1 MNLWTQEGKEEGGMN
16 WEISTDIYILL
27 PCANRQREAAV
38 SHKEFISELCDE
50 LEGEREAQE
59 EGGYMYHSFIQLL
72 SCVQLFLIP
81 WTVVHQA
88 PPSMGF
94 PRQEYCNGLSFPSPG
109 DLPNPGIKSESPAL
123 VGRFFIT
130 EPPRKPRYMYT
141 YSWFTFCTAETNTT
155 L

>member
-1 MNLWTQEGKEEGGMN
+1 
-16 WEISTDIYILL
+16 
-27 PCANRQREAAV
+27 
-38 SHKEFISELCDE
+38 
-50 LEGEREAQE
+50 
-59 EGGYMYHSFIQLL
+59 MYHSFIQLL

-94 PRQEYCNGLSFPSPG
+94 PRQEYSNGLSFPSPG

-130 EPPRKPRYMYT
+130 EPPRKPRYII
-141 YSWFTFCTAETNTT
+141 FTADSHFVRQKPTQHCKVIIVQLKINSKTSNLSIQVIVCGSSPYETWK
-155 L
+155 